1 MNILHKQPREYARV
15 KTGNTYL
22 ELNEESNRNWK
33 DQNEQNKE
41 NKKKSHLG
49 RFQGVMLNSKKE

>member
-1 MNILHKQPREYARV
+1 MNILHKQAREYARV

-22 ELNEESNRNWK
+22 ELNEERSRNWK
-33 DQNEQNKE
+33 DQNKRNKE